1 VLPPVLVISPP
12 TLCKFHNSLN
22 HLHQTNRTD
31 SGGLASGVEGTAEGI
46 LDAGR
51 GVASGVGSLA
61 GGLVDAGKGVLG
73 GVGDALGGVFGVG
86 GDLVE
91 AITGLRPWRATDIE
105 QLNEI
110 RAAIR
115 PITRRYAAR
124 Q

>member
-1 VLPPVLVISPP
+1 MVSEMLPSA
-12 TLCKFHNSLN
+12 LCKLRIVSL
-22 HLHQTNRTD
+22 LCIQTNTVY
-31 SGGLASGVEGTAEGI
+31 SGGLAEGVKGTAEGAFS
-46 LDAGR
+46 AG
-51 GVASGVGSLA
+51 ASLL
-61 GGLVDAGKGVLG
+61 GGAVDAGKGVLG

-115 PITRRYAAR
+115 PIVKRYAAR